1 MFNNCCFKC
10 TKEGVIKPYLE
21 LANDEKPTEGSS

>member
-10 TKEGVIKPYLE
+10 TKEGVIKSCLE
-21 LANDEKPTEGSS
+21 LANYEKSTEGSS